1 MILAGLEAN
10 YLVKKIVNVFAGA
23 DFIIDARTENLDYR
37 GFQYAA
43 GLNYNIFPDLR
54 LSAIAK
60 QFFGKNTE
68 ENKLTLDIVLQMV
81 F

>member
-1 MILAGLEAN
+1 MQEQKIL
-10 YLVKKIVNVFAGA
+10 ITA
-23 DFIIDARTENLDYR
+23 D
-37 GFQYAA
+37 QYAA